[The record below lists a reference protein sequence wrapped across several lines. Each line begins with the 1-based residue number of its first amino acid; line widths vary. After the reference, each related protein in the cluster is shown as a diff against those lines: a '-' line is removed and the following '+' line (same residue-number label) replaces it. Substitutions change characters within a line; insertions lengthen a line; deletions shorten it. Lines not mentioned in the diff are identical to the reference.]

1 MLRYR
6 WVAAA
11 LLVSGL
17 AVGCD
22 DGGKSATPVGGA
34 AAQPAATQPAS
45 TQPTT
50 QESASHLMIDGRL
63 VQFPP
68 ARLRVTKVGDQVTAR
83 LYTNDPK
90 AALADDYTGNGYDI
104 VMKLDDIADPAEIYN
119 AFWQYKVASR
129 DFSDSP
135 YGIFLEGIKFQLQ
148 PADTTAR
155 FLGDALLVRVQLKG
169 QFLQFD
175 QSNVSAAPKQVYV
188 EGFLLANVESKD

>member
-1 MLRYR
+1 MLRTR
-6 WVAAA
+6 WLAAA
-11 LLVSGL
+11 LVASGL
-17 AVGCD
+17 ALGCD
-22 DGGKSATPVGGA
+22 DGGKSASPAGGA
-34 AAQPAATQPAS
+34 ATQPVSTQPAATQPS
-45 TQPTT
+45 T
-50 QESASHLMIDGRL
+50 QESASHLTIDGRL

-119 AFWQYKVASR
+119 AFWQYKVATK

-135 YGIFLEGIKFQLQ
+135 YGIFLEGIKYQLQ
-148 PADTTAR
+148 PADVTAR

-175 QSNVSAAPKQVYV
+175 QSNVSAQPRQVYV
-188 EGFLLANVESKD
+188 EGFLLANVEHKD